1 MRWWFYPLLL
11 AMPVVIGENNALA
24 GGAFLPVFAAAVGF
38 ALMAIGSL
46 EAMIVV
52 RRVLR
57 RPPTMAAPL
66 ERLRH
71 RAA

>member
-1 MRWWFYPLLL
+1 
-11 AMPVVIGENNALA
+11 
-24 GGAFLPVFAAAVGF
+24 VGF
-38 ALMAIGSL
+38 ALLAIGSL